1 MLYFKRGR
9 KKTDHTVN
17 PQEDDNG
24 WRSVGA
30 SESVSV
36 LISGVQAGDFLWL
49 QAGLLAGLI
58 PTTTVFFSQ
67 SIGNI
72 DSCGQPDRFHVG
84 AKLQLGAEL
93 LRKSVDTSEIIAVKR
108 RKATDCAFKAVG
120 LLKKKK
126 S

>member
-1 MLYFKRGR
+1 MFYFKRGR
-9 KKTDHTVN
+9 KETDHTVN

-24 WRSVGA
+24 WRSVRE

-36 LISGVQAGDFLWL
+36 LISGVQAEDFLWL

-58 PTTTVFFSQ
+58 PTTTVFFPQ
-67 SIGNI
+67 SSGNI

-108 RKATDCAFKAVG
+108 QKATDCAFKAVG
-120 LLKKKK
+120 LLKKNK